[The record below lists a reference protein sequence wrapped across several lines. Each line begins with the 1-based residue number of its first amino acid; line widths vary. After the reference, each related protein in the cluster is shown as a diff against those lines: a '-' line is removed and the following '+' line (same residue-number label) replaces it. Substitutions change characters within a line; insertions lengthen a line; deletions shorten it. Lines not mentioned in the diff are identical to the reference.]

1 LIAAVKT
8 LFKDSIVYG
17 LANVIQKIIPLV
29 IIPVIIAHLGKTAF
43 KLYDLSFVYAYLF
56 SSLVVLGQDS
66 AASVFYFDKTN
77 DHFNK
82 KQVLAYSFFIQ
93 VFTILGYLI
102 FFYPFR
108 HEVASF
114 VFHGDSNQAH
124 YWIMALSVIPGY
136 FMFNY
141 GLNILLINRRKVEY
155 ISLCFLLA
163 LLSIAG
169 TYTTVVVYHGGISDL
184 FYVLIGSMTV
194 CGLIVTYILRKD
206 IFTQLLPLN
215 YKLLDKLVWF
225 GLPFALTSF
234 FRQVIPSIDRY
245 FLLKFNYTAEL
256 PQYILAVKLGSFI
269 NIAFSA
275 FALAFTPYSL
285 SKIHHEDGE
294 KEISNIFHIVSV
306 LSLTF
311 IPVVLIFKNPMV
323 DFFADA
329 SYGLSSQLLPFFL
342 FGWAFDLFT
351 NFALL
356 GIYKSQKSIFILTL
370 LMAGTL
376 IVSVLN
382 ILLVPVYGVFGAA
395 ISFCLTKLVSFAFA
409 VFYLNKHFKLHIDYS
424 SFIGVVALT
433 GLCSFL
439 NYFLNSYLYLAIMI
453 LVLTGIGYFLY
464 SIFKKSRLEQ
474 LMQPPVNQP
483 EGISVGSS

>member
-8 LFKDSIVYG
+8 LFKDSVVYG
-17 LANVIQKIIPLV
+17 LANVIQKIVPLIIIPL
-29 IIPVIIAHLGKTAF
+29 IITHLGKTAF
-43 KLYDLSFVYAYLF
+43 KVYDLSFVYAYLF

-93 VFTILGYLI
+93 VVTILGYLI

-108 HEVASF
+108 YKVASF
-114 VFHGDSNQAH
+114 VFHGDAYQAR
-124 YWIMALSVIPGY
+124 YWILALSVIPGY

-141 GLNILLINRRKVEY
+141 GLNILLINRRKIEY
-155 ISLCFLLA
+155 VSLCFLLA

-169 TYTTVVVYHGGISDL
+169 TYTAIVVYNGGVNEL
-184 FYVLIGSMTV
+184 FYILIGSMTV
-194 CGLIVTYILRKD
+194 CGLLVTFILRKE
-206 IFTQLLPLN
+206 IFTQVLPLN

-285 SKIHHEDGE
+285 SKIHHDDGE
-294 KEISNIFHIVSV
+294 KEISNIFHVVSV
-306 LSLTF
+306 LSLTL
-311 IPVVLIFKNPMV
+311 IPVVLVFKSPMV
-323 DFFADA
+323 DFFADS
-329 SYGLSSQLLPFFL
+329 SYSLSGQLLPFFL

-356 GIYKSQKSIFILTL
+356 GIYKSQKSFFILTL

-382 ILLVPVYGVFGAA
+382 ILIVPVYGVFGAA
-395 ISFCLTKLVSFAFA
+395 VSFCLTKLISFGFA
-409 VFYLNKHFKLHIDYS
+409 VFYLNKHFKLHIDYPG
-424 SFIGVVALT
+424 FIGVVVLT
-433 GLCSFL
+433 ALCSFL
-439 NYFLNSYLYLAIMI
+439 NYFLDTYLYLAIMI
-453 LVLTGIGYFLY
+453 MVLTGIGYFIYRVL
-464 SIFKKSRLEQ
+464 KKHKLEQ
-474 LMQPPVNQP
+474 LMHPPVNTDRV
-483 EGISVGSS
+483 SVGSS